1 MINLYGEIK
10 SVLVIVFCIWLVTMA
25 VDLLLG
31 SGPLTGK
38 FVWEH
43 LIFNAYYGIPLTL
56 GNGWFFAYL
65 NKFFRWDSQPLQRAV
80 MGVIGSFFLTMS
92 ILTLLNFVLYHFIY
106 GRDFSSL
113 WLVENRTFYV
123 ISVIITIIV
132 TMTIHA
138 ISFFKEMQ
146 RERVVSAE
154 LRQEKFATEL
164 GALRS
169 QVDPHFLF
177 NSFNVLSGLI
187 DEDTE
192 KAQEFLA
199 ELSSIYRYVLEQRN
213 DATST
218 VAAELDFAKQYL
230 RLQQTRFED
239 SIQLETDISQT
250 ALAKKVP
257 SLSLQLLLENAVKHN
272 GFDPQNPL
280 LIRIEEKAEQLV
292 VSNNR
297 SMRKSLAKGSGLGLQ
312 NIKDRYQLLSADSLP
327 EIETSA
333 GSFAVKLPLL

>member
-1 MINLYGEIK
+1 MINLYK
-10 SVLVIVFCIWLVTMA
+10 DLRAALVIVFCIWLMTMT

-31 SGPLTGK
+31 SGPFDREFILD
-38 FVWEH
+38 H
-43 LIFNAYYGIPLTL
+43 LLYNAYYGIPLTL
-56 GNGWFFAYL
+56 GNGWFFDFL
-65 NKFFRWDSQPLQRAV
+65 NRKFRWENSPFQRALV
-80 MGVIGSFFLTMS
+80 GIVGSIILTMT
-92 ILTLLNFVLYHFIY
+92 ILTILNFVLWHLIF

-113 WLVENRTFYV
+113 WLVENRSFYV
-123 ISVIITIIV
+123 IAIIITGIV
-132 TMTIHA
+132 TMTVHA
-138 ISFFKEMQ
+138 VSFFKEMQ
-146 RERVVSAE
+146 RERVVNAE
-154 LRQEKFATEL
+154 LRQEKLATEL
-164 GALRS
+164 GALRA

-187 DEDTE
+187 DEDPE

-199 ELSSIYRYVLEQRN
+199 ELSGIYRYVLEQRN

-239 SIQLETDISQT
+239 SIHLETDISKT
-250 ALAKKVP
+250 ALVRKVP

-297 SMRKSLAKGSGLGLQ
+297 SIRKNLSSSSGLGLQ
-312 NIKDRYQLLSADSLP
+312 NIRDRYQLLASDSLP

-333 GSFAVKLPLL
+333 GSFIVKLPLL